1 MMDAIFNWNTFW
13 WMLMLIYIPISLALV
28 ALVLLQQGKG
38 GGLAGA
44 LGGGGGD
51 NVFGTKSAQTMPVK
65 LTYVGAAIF
74 LTLAIILSVVSGY
87 VGKGDAPE
95 LANEVGA
102 AGETASGPT
111 NELDALGLGTG
122 IVNKDAT
129 TSPEE
134 TSAEDSPAEDPAKTS
149 SVGTPIEVP
158 TEVVD
163 EEAPTEVP
171 ATEEVTTDAA
181 Q

>member
-1 MMDAIFNWNTFW
+1 MMDAIFNWNTAW
-13 WMLMLIYIPISLALV
+13 WVLMLMFVPVSLALV

-65 LTYVGAAIF
+65 LTYIGAAIF
-74 LTLAIILSVVSGY
+74 LTLAIVMSVVSGY
-87 VGKGDAPE
+87 VGQGAAPE

-102 AGETASGPT
+102 AAETVTGSI

-122 IVNKDAT
+122 IVDKDAGSAT
-129 TSPEE
+129 PEE
-134 TSAEDSPAEDPAKTS
+134 ESTGAVS
-149 SVGTPIEVP
+149 
-158 TEVVD
+158 
-163 EEAPTEVP
+163 EEIPTEVP
-171 ATEEVTTDAA
+171 AAAEKSTDAA

>member
-1 MMDAIFNWNTFW
+1 MMDAIFNWDTAW
-13 WMLMLIYIPISLALV
+13 WVLMLMFVPVSLALV

-65 LTYVGAAIF
+65 LTYIGAAIF
-74 LTLAIILSVVSGY
+74 LTLAIVMSVVSGY
-87 VGKGDAPE
+87 VGQGAAPR

-102 AGETASGPT
+102 AGETVTGPT

-122 IVNKDAT
+122 IVDKDAASAT
-129 TSPEE
+129 PEE
-134 TSAEDSPAEDPAKTS
+134 E
-149 SVGTPIEVP
+149 P
-158 TEVVD
+158 TEVVS
-163 EEAPTEVP
+163 EETPAEVP
-171 ATEEVTTDAA
+171 AAAEESTDAA